1 MDTTVLLMQMVSTIR
16 AGILA
21 VDTRKQILF
30 INPAARDLLSLPVTT
45 PLEGQTIDEI
55 FCHSPQFLTFLSK
68 ALHGHTHLDRT
79 EVRLTGP
86 RSVIL
91 GVTVTPLPHPD
102 GGPWGIV
109 ALFKDLTQIER
120 GEEQAQLKD
129 RLAALGQMAAG
140 LAHEMRNPLAS
151 IKVTVGLLR
160 KPLAE
165 HPDLDRKLRSIIG
178 EVQRLNQT
186 ITDCLAFA
194 RPIRFEP
201 RRARIEEIVEKVLS
215 QVVSLEHT
223 YPFHIVRRFDP
234 KTPEIWLDAQQLEI
248 VFFNIINNA
257 IDAVR
262 QRHGTIIISTG
273 STSHEDNED
282 TAPALVVT
290 VSDNGEGIPP
300 TRIPTLFTPFFTT
313 KGKGSG
319 LGLAN
324 AKKIIDH
331 LHGAIEV
338 TSEVGV
344 GTTFTI
350 RIPVVFDPL
359 ARAS

>member
-1 MDTTVLLMQMVSTIR
+1 MDTALLLTQMFSTIR

-21 VDTRKQILF
+21 VDTQKQILF
-30 INPAARDLLSLPVTT
+30 INPAACGLLSLPATA
-45 PLEGQTIDEI
+45 PLDGRSVDEV
-55 FCHSPQFLTFLSK
+55 FAHSPQFLAFLSN
-68 ALHGHTHLDRT
+68 ALHAHTDLDRT
-79 EVRLTGP
+79 EVRLAGP

-91 GVTVTPLPHPD
+91 GITVTPLPHPD

-160 KPLAE
+160 KALAE
-165 HPDLDRKLRSIIG
+165 HPELDRKLRSIIG

-201 RRARIEEIVEKVLS
+201 RRARIDEIVEKVLS

-223 YPFHIVRRFDP
+223 YPFQIVRQFDP
-234 KTPEIWLDAQQLEI
+234 ETPETWLDAQQLEI
-248 VFFNIINNA
+248 VLFNIINNA

-273 STSHEDNED
+273 TTSHEGSEH
-282 TAPALVVT
+282 TEPFLVVT

-331 LHGAIEV
+331 LHGTIGV

-350 RIPVVFDPL
+350 RIPLVSDPL
-359 ARAS
+359 ALAG